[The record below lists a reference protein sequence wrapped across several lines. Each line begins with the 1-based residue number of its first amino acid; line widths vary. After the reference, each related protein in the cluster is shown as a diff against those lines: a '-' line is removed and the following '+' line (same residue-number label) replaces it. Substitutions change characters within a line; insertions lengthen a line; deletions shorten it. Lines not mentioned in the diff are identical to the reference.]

1 MRLLKTIRLDRS
13 DEHIFSSAAPPG
25 EWAVSGAFV
34 FADEDPERLVGK
46 QRQAFVHGFLG
57 TASFGWSTLVSVPEI
72 GFVQYEDVVEA
83 LAHHLLSRFAAPAI
97 AGAPPAA
104 REPPQLAARLC
115 SHRINT

>member
-57 TASFGWSTLVSVPEI
+57 TASFGWPTLVSGAEI
-72 GFVQYEDVVEA
+72 GFAQYDDRVDA
-83 LAHHLLSRFAAPAI
+83 LAHHLLARVAAPHI
-97 AGAPPAA
+97 GAG
-104 REPPQLAARLC
+104 
-115 SHRINT
+115 

>member
-46 QRQAFVHGFLG
+46 QCQAFVHGFLG
-57 TASFGWSTLVSVPEI
+57 TASFGWSTLVSVAEI

-83 LAHHLLSRFAAPAI
+83 LSQHLLSRF
-97 AGAPPAA
+97 GAPHIAAARAAA
-104 REPPQLAARLC
+104 REEAEVAPSPRRPPL
-115 SHRINT
+115 

>member
-46 QRQAFVHGFLG
+46 QCQAFVHGFLG
-57 TASFGWSTLVSVPEI
+57 TASFGWSTLVSVAEI
-72 GFVQYEDVVEA
+72 GVGQYEDVVA
-83 LAHHLLSRFAAPAI
+83 AFAQHLLPRF
-97 AGAPPAA
+97 GAPDLAAGRAVAA
-104 REPPQLAARLC
+104 RAAAVAR
-115 SHRINT
+115 